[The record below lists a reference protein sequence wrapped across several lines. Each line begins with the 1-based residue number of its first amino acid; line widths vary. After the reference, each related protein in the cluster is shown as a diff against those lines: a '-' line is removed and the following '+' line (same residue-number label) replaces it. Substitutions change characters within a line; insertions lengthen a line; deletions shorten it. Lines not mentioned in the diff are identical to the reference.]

1 MRKAVGKPT
10 VRRVH
15 ASIVAPAGRARSL
28 NRRISLTS
36 SCTGTETEL
45 GPVKA
50 QEQCPRLETQVEHAQ
65 DKLSAQDQGPSQS
78 KEASLIV
85 CSHSLGSIRS

>member
-36 SCTGTETEL
+36 SCTGTENEL

-50 QEQCPRLETQVEHAQ
+50 QEQGPRLETQLEHTQ
-65 DKLSAQDQGPSQS
+65 DRSSAQDQGPSQS

>member
-10 VRRVH
+10 VRRVR
-15 ASIVAPAGRARSL
+15 ASIVAPAGRAMSL

-36 SCTGTETEL
+36 SCTGTENEL

-50 QEQCPRLETQVEHAQ
+50 QEQGPRMETQVEHTQ
-65 DKLSAQDQGPSQS
+65 YKRRAQDQGPSQS

-85 CSHSLGSIRS
+85 CSHSLGTIRS

>member
-1 MRKAVGKPT
+1 MRKAVGKPI

-50 QEQCPRLETQVEHAQ
+50 QEQGPRLDTQLEHAQ
-65 DKLSAQDQGPSQS
+65 DRSSAQDQGPSQS